1 MSETPDDKLL
11 AEIEDLAATL
21 ARRAGG
27 ILGRYFSA
35 SMEVRYMEVRY
46 KDEGRTDPVTAAD
59 TESEEYISRIVA
71 ERYPGHGVLGEEGAE
86 DGNAVA
92 PDFVWAIDPLDGT
105 NNFVGGLPVFACSI
119 GVLYRGAPV
128 VGAVYVPWPGEA
140 AGRVFHAR
148 KGGGAFLNEDRLE
161 PLAAEAGD
169 GRLVTLP
176 GSFRGAFKMGKQMQG
191 KVGEVRVLGSIAYEL
206 AMVAGGV
213 LRYSVVG
220 KSSLWDVAA
229 GAAIVAEVGGDVRIG
244 RRECG
249 RRPLSSAGIEWR
261 PLTTLVD
268 GWQTGTTTL
277 GELRRWSSP
286 MILGRPDV
294 VAGLVAA
301 VTPRRNLLRRLRHPL
316 RRR

>member
-35 SMEVRYMEVRY
+35 SMEVRY

-191 KVGEVRVLGSIAYEL
+191 KVGEVRVLGSIAY
-206 AMVAGGV
+206 
-213 LRYSVVG
+213 
-220 KSSLWDVAA
+220 
-229 GAAIVAEVGGDVRIG
+229 
-244 RRECG
+244 
-249 RRPLSSAGIEWR
+249 
-261 PLTTLVD
+261 
-268 GWQTGTTTL
+268 
-277 GELRRWSSP
+277 
-286 MILGRPDV
+286 
-294 VAGLVAA
+294 
-301 VTPRRNLLRRLRHPL
+301 
-316 RRR
+316 